1 MAFVVVSSLALRGMV
16 TCDTHLPYNHLHRPP
31 AKQIA
36 EWLFANG
43 VCNPEAFG
51 NDGPDPYAKEAHFFD
66 HDFRFKGGI
75 DYYTKRYQHCIHDN
89 NVEYIMD
96 ATPETLFQSKRVH
109 NFYEQVAPGSAASL
123 KIFII
128 LREPVAR
135 EMSLYNHKA
144 SEFKRTQ
151 DMEAWFSNVADDD
164 GNVMSFDEYTTQLKY
179 YAMPFFSWQVTGF
192 YVNHLREWIKWFDR
206 EQILVLSYDE
216 VQNNPE
222 MVEWRISQFLGKQF
236 TGKLPRANVRGDA
249 PVTKEKRTLPKQAG
263 KFLIPLFHDK
273 NEELYEF
280 LEAHPGPPMEQR
292 PFPRFEEY
300 SLEELVE

>member
-1 MAFVVVSSLALRGMV
+1 MPSLLRHANSSNGQRRRLTVWSDPKTVEIKDGIAQPVMAL
-16 TCDTHLPYNHLHRPP
+16 LPNIFLIG
-31 AKQIA
+31 AQKA
-36 EWLFANG
+36 GTTA
-43 VCNPEAFG
+43 
-51 NDGPDPYAKEAHFFD
+51 
-66 HDFRFKGGI
+66 
-75 DYYTKRYQHCIHDN
+75 
-89 NVEYIMD
+89 
-96 ATPETLFQSKRVH
+96 
-109 NFYEQVAPGSAASL
+109 VAPGSAASL

-179 YAMPFFSWQVTGF
+179 YAMPFFSW
-192 YVNHLREWIKWFDR
+192 
-206 EQILVLSYDE
+206 QILVLSYDE

-280 LEAHPGPPMEQR
+280 LEAHPGPPMEQH

-300 SLEELVE
+300 SLEELVDRATERVFKLAFLLLLLATKTILV

>member
-16 TCDTHLPYNHLHRPP
+16 TCDTHLPYTHLHRPP

-75 DYYTKRYQHCIHDN
+75 DYYTKRYQHCTHDN

-144 SEFKRTQ
+144 SEFKITQ
-151 DMEAWFSNVADDD
+151 DMEAW
-164 GNVMSFDEYTTQLKY
+164 
-179 YAMPFFSWQVTGF
+179 
-192 YVNHLREWIKWFDR
+192 
-206 EQILVLSYDE
+206 LS
-216 VQNNPE
+216 
-222 MVEWRISQFLGKQF
+222 
-236 TGKLPRANVRGDA
+236 
-249 PVTKEKRTLPKQAG
+249 
-263 KFLIPLFHDK
+263 LIHI
-273 NEELYEF
+273 
-280 LEAHPGPPMEQR
+280 
-292 PFPRFEEY
+292 
-300 SLEELVE
+300 